1 MKHPS
6 ARNDRRACPPLKTLL
21 VAALCVCAGLP
32 ATAERFVLDGVG
44 YTVTST
50 AGKTVRVDSIG
61 LPEHASGQDT
71 IRIIIPEKVA
81 NAGAEYTVAEI
92 GSAGQTGLVETG
104 YTSKPF
110 IVQFPSS
117 LTTLHK
123 GTLSHPNACF
133 VFSPMQASFP
143 GEMFRDCTIYSL
155 ALPEG
160 MTEVPANF
168 ARNCRIYGEVRLPS
182 TVRRIGDYAFAG
194 DGFYASKDFQYS
206 NRIKFV
212 FNYGLQSIGYKAF
225 FYCNP
230 ITVNR
235 DNNDAN
241 TLVLPNTLVSVGES
255 AFERMDYMMTVE
267 LPASLKTVPKRM
279 LACCTYLRNIVI
291 PEGVE
296 RIEDEALSDNGAE
309 VYQWPYGY
317 SSYGAYHFVLPSTI
331 KYVGK
336 NAFNNP
342 CQLISIVSYAPV
354 PPATAGVLASK
365 IDKGV
370 LLQVPRNAYTRYR
383 SDANWG
389 RFLTEA
395 VDDGYCDVT
404 VRQNIKEGGTVS
416 PLAPIRIGATA
427 TVKAEA
433 AQGYT
438 FEGWERNG
446 AIVATTP
453 EYTIAGVYDSQII
466 TAIFAPVGGSSGRPD
481 DYYSAYYYTPGGT
494 GSLPIGGIA
503 LRHGADKASEWD
515 FDFAEA
521 NDGRY
526 GVKAYFRHADS
537 KAYPDTV
544 VSYYGE
550 DYTYIVTEDG
560 RDTYRPY
567 IEPSIVFDPTRF
579 PLTAVYD
586 SSGKLLPSCQ
596 YVMEIPVRHKV
607 SGETAVMTYT
617 VDVYMPGTQDPVLVR
632 DFYDQESLYIYNK
645 NYYLNV
651 MAGSLDRTNGFDVE
665 LVVDVYN
672 IKRRTWSN
680 LHRYKYNYKAGECP
694 VPEDDG
700 SYAQEG
706 GTLGIDL
713 DTRYASAMFQSD
725 GSAGSGYNYRFTI
738 RARNYNADGTPR
750 PWVEQSV
757 GRSGRDESIY
767 LLSGNIVAYRL
778 NDGENYQSSTIAKTT
793 SLRSGTVDF
802 DNGWAVSMYKDYY
815 NAFAAKNWKKV
826 NEYNGRGIYHAQLDE
841 LLYNSYLIE
850 VNIQN
855 FPERWGKCQVLV
867 EKKDADSG
875 TTTTVARAGSRY
887 DYDVAKEIRFNHSST
902 RLAFPSDGKMH
913 RWALYW
919 PDIDFLREYT
929 FTDKN
934 DETGN
939 MYCINMEFNGAGL
952 GDVEDIL
959 MVYETKAGEVKRQTF
974 GRDEWYSS
982 NIYSDVD
989 GVQFA
994 RKQTA
999 LILTEPDGIKRVI
1012 AVTDTVPEGTAH
1024 KVLIPGKLDFV
1035 RSVHS
1040 YSDAKSPIMVD
1051 VAKDGVPKERNLV
1064 SLTGVTDMYVRL
1076 VDASTGK
1083 TITSGITYWAGDS
1096 ETKHNTP
1103 QMVNGMAKISVVRA
1117 IYGGVYSQYA
1127 FFADGYVPQILYGTP
1142 EIQGQTANIGGYTA
1156 KYEGDDLVL
1165 TLPMRRRVGKRPF
1178 DVVAVRY
1185 RTPGVDGV
1193 DTEDPGWQNAIYN
1206 GPSTRIAY
1214 EGGYRPKGL
1223 NTMAITIV
1231 YYNDYTISESR
1242 KNPEKD
1248 NWKGDTGALSS
1259 ITLKA
1264 LTGKYDGTA
1273 NEVTFPLVTNYL
1285 SSIMAPRYDIVGFGL
1300 VEDKDLGYN
1309 GVGCNYYK
1317 YKRYPQCKYIF
1328 ATYEGI
1334 PGSLVNNERE
1344 SMVTIALKSRD
1355 RIDLCR
1361 FKNLTENAM
1370 YMAEG
1375 LEYDTPIGEERVS
1388 EMSAKEDLGKEFQQT
1403 FADFDVE
1410 LPTDNFLPFNIG
1422 VQKVGRDYVIRGA
1435 MSYNILP
1442 GGTMSDMLDK
1452 VGFANDMD
1460 GVFYELQRAVTRD
1473 DHERTVHENAFNNSG
1488 AFVGVRGW
1496 LDGRFVRTESGH
1508 FVPRPGGI
1516 GLKVEAS
1523 GTVQSKLW
1531 TPFFCVGSA
1540 LEGEVSTAVSLAYP
1554 EEQDLQWAVNSDDKF
1569 KMDLVQ
1575 QTTVGLTTSFMVQAG
1590 IDLYLAKAVCGV
1602 VGSLGGSFDSEVRYK
1617 PYLRHAHEI
1626 YDDSSDP
1633 DKPEKKPEFYLYN
1646 GSRMTLSGSLEA
1658 YAEVK
1663 FLWWKNRQSYTLF
1676 SFDKTWYDPD
1686 NASNPLWQ
1694 RDNGADGGTGLRL
1707 LNSDYKPL
1715 RLGADVLN
1723 AASPIV
1729 TDVDTYA
1736 TPRYLF
1742 GGKDMSF
1749 FRLNISD
1756 MRAST
1761 VETAGGAVLSATDGK
1776 ALMSADAASAG
1787 SKGVIVMEASTAP
1800 ADKTFDVGEAP
1811 RYVGVKASVYNGA
1824 TWSEPVLLSSANNA
1838 NYTPRAAINASGQ
1851 GMAVWK
1857 GGEFVPSFANSDA
1870 GGSTGGTIS
1879 GALYGATYDGAKW
1892 SAEKVLAAMDND
1904 HPVADYAVAMGEDGT
1919 AFALLSV
1926 MRTDE
1931 EARRIG
1937 NELDNSF
1944 LATLVYKDGESSYT
1958 MYTDCSGSRPQI
1970 VSCAAGIF
1978 AAATDIDQ
1986 DGNADIRLYNVAEDG
2001 SLQDLGF
2008 LGLGRRSVL
2017 DYRLVASD
2025 NADAPLAVV
2034 WKEVRKHVTDQATG
2048 AFEAKTQAYAALVRG
2063 AADTAAGNGTLY
2075 LSAARLVAEAP
2086 SGLDIAGFDGYINAD
2101 GGVTAAVTM
2110 FETATGGANIVENT
2124 VAFENTVS
2132 IERAGIDTAVEKNKD
2147 FGYFVTVYN
2156 DGRDAIDYI
2165 DIKLGDEGVKRTVAT
2180 NLYPGN
2186 SVDLSDVMLYTTDI
2200 EKGLVPYVTPHFTSN
2215 PAVERAYKAAAAKTA
2230 RMVGRMP
2237 RRSLVSTAD
2246 TPVTLNAVDMV
2257 VSPLSVRLLGDDKE
2271 FEPGEIGS
2279 CEDAGEI
2286 PELDKT
2292 GDDGFTNVLFAVSNN
2307 SPVALKAGYTTNVAL
2322 YLDPNGTAPYKYAH
2336 EVNLSAA
2343 DFDSNSGMA
2352 VARFD
2357 IGAVPEDVMVYA
2369 VAVTTDAM
2377 GNVVPD
2383 QNYRDNAVEVF
2394 LYKNDITT
2402 IPDGVEDVTKDEDA
2416 AEAGFTLANDGND
2429 VIVGNLK
2436 PGSTLRV
2443 YGINGVLY
2451 NLYNVPT
2458 DCTEHRVTLPAHG
2471 VYIFTDTAKIV
2482 KFRH

>member
-1 MKHPS
+1 MIHS
-6 ARNDRRACPPLKTLL
+6 SSSEDRRQMLPTKAIM
-21 VAALCVCAGLP
+21 VVALCIYAVIP
-32 ATAERFVLDGVG
+32 ALAERFVLDGVG
-44 YTVTST
+44 YTVTS
-50 AGKTVRVDSIG
+50 AVQKTVRVDSIG
-61 LPEHASGQDT
+61 LPGQTSGQDT
-71 IRIIIPEKVA
+71 IRILIPEKVV
-81 NAGAEYTVAEI
+81 NADTEYAVNEV
-92 GSAGQTGLVETG
+92 GSEGQTELINVG

-110 IVQFPSS
+110 IIQFPSS
-117 LTTLHK
+117 LTRLHK
-123 GTLSHPNACF
+123 GTLTHPNACL
-133 VFSPMQASFP
+133 VFSPMQAVFP

-160 MTEVPANF
+160 MTEISNNF

-182 TVRRIGDYAFAG
+182 TMRRIGDYAFAG
-194 DGFYASKDFQYS
+194 DKFYESKDFEYS

-230 ITVNR
+230 ITVRR
-235 DNNDAN
+235 DNNDSN
-241 TLVLPNTLVSVGES
+241 TLVLPGTLTSVGES

-267 LPASLKTVPKRM
+267 LPASLKVVPKRM
-279 LACCTYLRNIVI
+279 LACCTYLRKIVI
-291 PEGVE
+291 PEGIE
-296 RIEDEALSDNGAE
+296 RIEAEALSDNGGE
-309 VYQWPYGY
+309 VYKWPYGY
-317 SSYGAYHFVLPSTI
+317 SRYGAYHFELPSTI

-354 PPATAGVLASK
+354 PPATSGTLAGK
-365 IDKGV
+365 IAKDV

-395 VDDGYCDVT
+395 LDDGYCTVT

-416 PLAPIRIGATA
+416 HLTQIRIGSTA
-427 TVKAEA
+427 TVKAQA

-438 FEGWERNG
+438 FKGWERNG

-453 EYTIAGVYDSQII
+453 EYNITGVYDSQII
-466 TAIFAPVGGSSGRPD
+466 TAIFAPVNGATARPD
-481 DYYSAYYYTPGGT
+481 DYYSTYYYTPGGS
-494 GSLPIGGIA
+494 GSLPISGIA
-503 LRHGADKASEWD
+503 LRHGVDKAAEWD
-515 FDFAEA
+515 FDFTEVK
-521 NDGRY
+521 DGRY
-526 GVKAYFRHADS
+526 GVKAYFRHADA
-537 KAYPDTV
+537 KTYPDTV
-544 VSYYGE
+544 ASTFSGE
-550 DYTYIVTEDG
+550 NYTYLVAEDG

-567 IEPSIVFDPTRF
+567 LEPSIVFDPKRF

-586 SSGKLLPSCQ
+586 ASGNLQPSCR
-596 YVMEIPVRHKV
+596 YVMEIPIRHKT
-607 SGETAVMTYT
+607 SGEKAVMTYT
-617 VDVYMPGTQDPVLVR
+617 ADIYMPGTKDPELER
-632 DFYDQESLYIYNK
+632 DFYGQESLIVYK
-645 NYYLNV
+645 GGYYLNV
-651 MAGSLDRTNGFDVE
+651 KAGSLDRTNGFDVE
-665 LVVDVYN
+665 LVVDRYN
-672 IKRRTWSN
+672 IQHKQWSN
-680 LHRYKYNYKAGECP
+680 VHRYKYNYKAGECP

-700 SYAQEG
+700 SYTHEG
-706 GTLGIDL
+706 GTLGIDI
-713 DTRYASAMFQSD
+713 DTRYAVAMFQSEGTISS
-725 GSAGSGYNYRFTI
+725 GSNYRFTI

-750 PWVEQSV
+750 PWVEQCV
-757 GRSGRDESIY
+757 GRSGRDES
-767 LLSGNIVAYRL
+767 LQALCGNIVVYKL
-778 NDGENYQSSTIAKTT
+778 NNGENYQGSTIAKST
-793 SLRSGTVDF
+793 SLRDSTVDF
-802 DNGWAVSMYKDYY
+802 DNGWVVSMYKDYY
-815 NAFAAKNWKKV
+815 NAYAARNWKKV
-826 NEYNGRGIYHAQLDE
+826 YEYNHRGIYQDDLDE
-841 LLYNSYLIE
+841 LLYNSYLME
-850 VNIQN
+850 VKVKN
-855 FPERWGKCQVLV
+855 FPERWGRWQVLV

-875 TTTTVARAGSRY
+875 TTTAVARAGSRY
-887 DYDVAKEIRFNHSST
+887 DYDVAREFRNNRGFT
-902 RLAFPSDGKMH
+902 RLAFPSDGKTH

-919 PDIDFLREYT
+919 PDIDLLREYT

-934 DETGN
+934 NETDN

-952 GDVEDIL
+952 ADIEDIL
-959 MVYETKAGEVKRQTF
+959 MVYETKAGEVKRRTY
-974 GRDEWYSS
+974 GRNEWYGS
-982 NIYSDVD
+982 NIYTDAD
-989 GVQFA
+989 GVKFT
-994 RKQTA
+994 RKQRA
-999 LILTEPDGIKRVI
+999 LILTEPEGIKRVI
-1012 AVTDTVPEGTAH
+1012 AVTDTVPEGAAH
-1024 KVLIPGKLDFV
+1024 NVLIPGRLDVV

-1051 VAKDGVPKERNLV
+1051 VAKDGSPRERNLV
-1064 SLTGVTDMYVRL
+1064 SITGVTDMYVRL

-1096 ETKHNTP
+1096 DTKHNTP
-1103 QMVNGMAKISVVRA
+1103 QMVNGMAKISVVSA

-1142 EIQGQTANIGGYTA
+1142 EIQGQTAYIGGYTA

-1193 DTEDPGWQNAIYN
+1193 DAEDPGWQDVVYN

-1223 NTMAITIV
+1223 NTMAITVV
-1231 YYNDYTISESR
+1231 YYNDYTISERR

-1248 NWKGDTGALSS
+1248 KWKGDTGALSS

-1273 NEVTFPLVTNYL
+1273 NEVTFPLVTKYL
-1285 SSIMAPRYDIVGFGL
+1285 SGIMAPRYDIVGFGL

-1309 GVGCNYYK
+1309 GVGCHYYK
-1317 YKRYPQCKYIF
+1317 YRRYPQCKYMF

-1370 YMAEG
+1370 YMADG

-1403 FADFDVE
+1403 FADFEVE

-1422 VQKVGRDYVIRGA
+1422 VQKIGRDYVIRGA

-1460 GVFYELQRAVTRD
+1460 GVFYELQRTVTRD
-1473 DHERTVHENAFNNSG
+1473 DHERSIHENAFNNSG

-1540 LEGEVSTAVSLAYP
+1540 LQGEVSTAVSLAYP
-1554 EEQDLQWAVNSDDKF
+1554 EEHDLQWAVSSDDKF

-1575 QTTVGLTTSFMVQAG
+1575 QTTVNLTTSFMVQAG
-1590 IDLYLAKAVCGV
+1590 VDIYIAKAVCGV
-1602 VGSLGGSFDSEVRYK
+1602 IGSLGGSFDSEVRYK

-1646 GSRMTLSGSLEA
+1646 GSRMSLSGSLEA

-1676 SFDKTWYDPD
+1676 SFDKKWYDPD
-1686 NASNPLWQ
+1686 DASNPLWQ
-1694 RDNGADGGTGLRL
+1694 RDNGGNSSSTGLRL
-1707 LNSDYKPL
+1707 LNSDYRPL
-1715 RLGADVLN
+1715 QLNADVLKT
-1723 AASPIV
+1723 ASSIV
-1729 TDVDTYA
+1729 TNVDTYA
-1736 TPRYLF
+1736 GPRYIF
-1742 GGKDMSF
+1742 GGKDMAF
-1749 FRLNISD
+1749 FRLNATD
-1756 MRAST
+1756 MQAST
-1761 VETAGGAVLSATDGK
+1761 VETVKGGVLTATDGK
-1776 ALMSADAASAG
+1776 PLMSADAASAG
-1787 SKGVIVMEASTAP
+1787 SKGIIVMEASTAP
-1800 ADKTFDVGEAP
+1800 ADKTFDVNDSP
-1811 RYVGVKASVYNGA
+1811 KYVGVKASLYNGG
-1824 TWSEPVLLSSANNA
+1824 TWSEPVLLSSANDA
-1838 NYTPRAAINASGQ
+1838 NYTPRAAVNDAGQ
-1851 GMAVWK
+1851 GLVIWK
-1857 GGEFVPSFANSDA
+1857 GGEYVPSYVDSDDS
-1870 GGSTGGTIS
+1870 GSIGGTVN
-1879 GALYGATYDGAKW
+1879 GALYGALYDGVKW
-1892 SAEKVLAAMDND
+1892 SAEKAMTTMDND
-1904 HPVADYAVAMGEDGT
+1904 HPIADYAVAMGQDGT

-1926 MRTDE
+1926 MRTE
-1931 EARRIG
+1931 REINRIG

-1944 LATLVYKDGESSYT
+1944 LATLVYKDGEPSYT
-1958 MYTDCSGSRPQI
+1958 MHTDCSGSRPQI
-1970 VSCAAGIF
+1970 VSCSAGVF

-1986 DGNADIRLYNVAEDG
+1986 NGNADIRLYNIMDDG

-2008 LGLGRRSVL
+2008 LGLGQRSVL
-2017 DYRLVASD
+2017 DYRLIASD

-2034 WKEVRKHVTDQATG
+2034 WKEVRKHVTDRATG
-2048 AFEAKTQAYAALVRG
+2048 AFEAKTQVYAALIRG
-2063 AADTAAGNGTLY
+2063 AADAAADNGMVY
-2075 LSAARLVAEAP
+2075 LSASRLIAEAP
-2086 SGLDIAGFDGYINAD
+2086 AGLDIAGFDGYINAD
-2101 GGVTAAVTM
+2101 GGVTAAVTI
-2110 FETATGGANIVENT
+2110 FDIATGGANIVENSAT
-2124 VAFENTVS
+2124 FDNVVS

-2156 DGRDAIDYI
+2156 NGRDAIDYI
-2165 DIKLGDEGVKRTVAT
+2165 DIKLGDEGVKRTVST
-2180 NLYPGN
+2180 TLFPGN
-2186 SVDLSDVMLYTTDI
+2186 SVDLSDMVLYTADL
-2200 EKGLVPYVTPHFTSN
+2200 EKGLVPYITPHFTPN
-2215 PAVERAYKAAAAKTA
+2215 PAIERPYKVAASKTA
-2230 RMVGRMP
+2230 RAP
-2237 RRSLVSTAD
+2237 RHRSSVSTPE
-2246 TPVTLNAVDMV
+2246 TPITLNVVDMV
-2257 VSPLSVRLLGDDKE
+2257 VSPLSVRVLGDDKD
-2271 FEPGEIGS
+2271 FEPGEIGE

-2292 GDDGFTNVLFAVSNN
+2292 EEDGFTNVLFAVSNN
-2307 SPVALKAGYTTNVAL
+2307 SPVALGSGYNTNVAL

-2336 EVNLSAA
+2336 EVNLAA
-2343 DFDSNSGMA
+2343 SDFDRDSGMA

-2357 IGAVPEDVMVYA
+2357 IGAVPEDIMVYA

-2402 IPDGVEDVTKDEDA
+2402 IPDGVDDITKDEDVA
-2416 AEAGFTLANDGND
+2416 DAGFVVANDGD
-2429 VIVGNLK
+2429 AVVVSNLT

-2451 NLYNVPT
+2451 NLFSVPEN
-2458 DCTEHRVTLPAHG
+2458 CSEHRVTLPAKG
-2471 VYIFTDTAKIV
+2471 VYIFTDTAKTV